1 MLNKINYKSFDVRAQ
16 LDTFIEEAERMV
28 AAYGWENKVT
38 HPYAHCPVKVTK
50 IINDL
55 KDYDR
60 CTRGSQ
66 DYLISLANGF
76 ADVLNSWEKYELAPK
91 IKVRI
96 IATGDIAEVTHDTA
110 EYMKEYIEII

>member
-16 LDTFIEEAERMV
+16 LNAFIKEAERMV

-38 HPYAHCPVKVTK
+38 HPYGNYQVKVTK

-55 KDYDR
+55 KDYDK
-60 CTRGSQ
+60 CSGSQ

-91 IKVRI
+91 IKVRF
-96 IATGDIAEVTHDTA
+96 IATGDIVEVTHDTA